1 MAILN
6 IALMGNKGLKRIA
19 DPVEDPTAPEIAEL
33 AGDMRETLE
42 NISSSG
48 IAAPQVFVSKRIFVY
63 RIVERLIPPGS
74 KMKPI
79 PWRVLINPVLEP
91 LSDEKMPIGYE
102 KCLSLPG
109 LHGEVPR
116 YTRVR
121 IQAPTTRRLVH
132 RDHRRRLPRPA
143 VAARVRPPGRHPLSP
158 EDAGHLQAGLRLR
171 AGRPHLHAPRPGA
184 VRRVSAITSVRLR
197 SGRASSWKPRFFYGN
212 GLRSRHGVARS

>member
-121 IQAPTTRRLVH
+121 IQAQQLDGSSIEITAAGYHARLLQH
-132 RDHRRRLPRPA
+132 EYDHLDGILYPQRMPDISKLAFDSERGDRIYMPRDPA
-143 VAARVRPPGRHPLSP
+143 LFV
-158 EDAGHLQAGLRLR
+158 E
-171 AGRPHLHAPRPGA
+171 
-184 VRRVSAITSVRLR
+184 
-197 SGRASSWKPRFFYGN
+197 
-212 GLRSRHGVARS
+212 